1 MQKVFFY
8 NFLLYKPPC
17 AQSLA
22 AALIFYLCIHTP
34 LLMLIVLQSASKL
47 LDTGLNTVQS
57 TLLLKKQV
65 EVEKVQ
71 EDLDIKRRQ
80 FAERMTACKRKEEE
94 LKKKQTQVCMY
105 NFQRKLCRLV
115 ISQFLHCWFSLS
127 RMSFKI
133 DQNKKKKSSIDKV
146 QNLGNERR

>member
-1 MQKVFFY
+1 
-8 NFLLYKPPC
+8 
-17 AQSLA
+17 
-22 AALIFYLCIHTP
+22 
-34 LLMLIVLQSASKL
+34 MLIVLQSASKL

-71 EDLDIKRRQ
+71 EDLDIKRQQ

-105 NFQRKLCRLV
+105 NFQRKFCRLV

-127 RMSFKI
+127 CMSFKTE
-133 DQNKKKKSSIDKV
+133 QNKSQKKFNRQSPESGK
-146 QNLGNERR
+146 

>member
-1 MQKVFFY
+1 
-8 NFLLYKPPC
+8 
-17 AQSLA
+17 
-22 AALIFYLCIHTP
+22 
-34 LLMLIVLQSASKL
+34 MLIVLQSASKL

-105 NFQRKLCRLV
+105 NFQRKFCRLV
-115 ISQFLHCWFSLS
+115 ISQFLYIAGFPCHVCHS
-127 RMSFKI
+127 K
-133 DQNKKKKSSIDKV
+133 QNKIKVKKSSIDKV

>member
-1 MQKVFFY
+1 MFWSLIKNYYFSIISGHISPIVPKV
-8 NFLLYKPPC
+8 LLLHWSY
-17 AQSLA
+17 
-22 AALIFYLCIHTP
+22 IYVFTP
-34 LLMLIVLQSASKL
+34 LFWCFKIVLQSASKL

-94 LKKKQTQVCMY
+94 LKKKQTQVCIY
-105 NFQRKLCRLV
+105 N
-115 ISQFLHCWFSLS
+115 
-127 RMSFKI
+127 
-133 DQNKKKKSSIDKV
+133 
-146 QNLGNERR
+146 

>member
-1 MQKVFFY
+1 
-8 NFLLYKPPC
+8 
-17 AQSLA
+17 
-22 AALIFYLCIHTP
+22 
-34 LLMLIVLQSASKL
+34 MLIVLQSASKL

-94 LKKKQTQVCMY
+94 LKKKQTQVCVY

-133 DQNKKKKSSIDKV
+133 DQNKNENRSINNV
-146 QNLGNERR
+146 RNLGNKRG